1 MMPQFQLDFT
11 IVLALA
17 AASLIFLAIGVTLW
31 QNERAN
37 DMLTEWAAENQF
49 QIDRRERR
57 RFFQGPFF
65 WTTARGQYVYRIT
78 LHDAQGRQRVAWV
91 RLGSWFLGI
100 WRKKVQVYWED
111 EARG

>member
-1 MMPQFQLDFT
+1 MPQFHLDLT

-17 AASLIFLAIGVTLW
+17 AASLVLLTIGLTLW

-37 DMLTEWAAENQF
+37 DMLAEWAIKNQF

-65 WTTARGQYVYRIT
+65 WSTARGQYVFRVT
-78 LHDAQGRQRVAWV
+78 LRDAQGRQRVAWI
-91 RLGSWFLGI
+91 RLGSWLFGI
-100 WRKKVQVYWED
+100 WQNRVQVYWED